1 MHEINDLGY
10 CVCNVMEDAVIEEES
25 MKEIDIRSAKIK
37 IEERRISGVTK

>member
-25 MKEIDIRSAKIK
+25 DWKLPRMKQDQSILTRKWKIL
-37 IEERRISGVTK
+37 